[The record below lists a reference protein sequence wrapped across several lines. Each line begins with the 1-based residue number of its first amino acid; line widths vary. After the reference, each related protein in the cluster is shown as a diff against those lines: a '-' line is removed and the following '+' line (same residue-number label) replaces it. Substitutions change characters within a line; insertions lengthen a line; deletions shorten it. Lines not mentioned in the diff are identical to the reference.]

1 MGHNRL
7 SVLPAT
13 VRWQRVVGLLDAGAS
28 TEYVISATTAA
39 AERDLLTA
47 ADDPVYVEA
56 VRLLLTI
63 PFAARADDFGLA
75 LREADIP
82 AGDRPEMIDLVI
94 AVSERLD
101 HVGRIAGHGSDFGEL
116 AGRALTRTLATEIG
130 EAAVSLFGS
139 TPVDVHRVAR
149 KLSSSQGIARFTRSF
164 FGHLL
169 GETLSYWLDRALA
182 DHIGPERRFSNA
194 TARSAFDAD
203 LDQFTA
209 ETTRII
215 QEFSG
220 GWYGKTLSLNGG
232 FGTGDAKLFGAVALK
247 KIVAEL
253 RARGF
258 DDG

>member
-13 VRWQRVVGLLDAGAS
+13 VRWERVIGLVETGAALPD
-28 TEYVISATTAA
+28 ILAATACA
-39 AERDLLTA
+39 AERNLLTA

-63 PFAARADDFGLA
+63 PTAARSEDFGLA
-75 LREADIP
+75 LRDADLGVP
-82 AGDRPEMIDLVI
+82 NRPEVLDLVI
-94 AVSERLD
+94 GVSERLD
-101 HVGRIAGHGSDFGEL
+101 VIRRDSGARSDFGEL
-116 AGRALTRTLATEIG
+116 AGRALTRTIVREIG
-130 EAAVSLFGS
+130 DALPSLFGS
-139 TPVDVHRVAR
+139 TPEDVQGQSRN
-149 KLSSSQGIARFTRSF
+149 LSSSKGIARFTRSF
-164 FGHLL
+164 FGALL

-182 DHIGPERRFSNA
+182 DHIGPERRFANTA
-194 TARSAFDAD
+194 ARSAFDAD

-220 GWYGKTLSLNGG
+220 GWYGKTLSLHGS
-232 FGTGDAKLFGAVALK
+232 FSTPQARVFGAVALK

-253 RARGF
+253 RARGLA
-258 DDG
+258 DD